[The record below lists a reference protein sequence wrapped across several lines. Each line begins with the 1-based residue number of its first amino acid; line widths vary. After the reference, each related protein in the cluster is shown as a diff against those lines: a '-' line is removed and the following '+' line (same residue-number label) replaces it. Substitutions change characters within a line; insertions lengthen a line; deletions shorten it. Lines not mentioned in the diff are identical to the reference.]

1 MRILTSAL
9 LGAGLMLG
17 TASVAHAQLG
27 SLKDLA
33 TKAATDAAT
42 DRAKDVIQN
51 SEPGSITSSD
61 LSTSESLTVGKTLLG
76 GGSVTDAAVAVGRSR
91 VETRVNDQV
100 EKVKSDPASFG
111 SGLLGN
117 NAPAEQAPVQNA
129 PTVTAPTPAI
139 SCPAGTTAQPNGT
152 CMITGSWGS

>member
-1 MRILTSAL
+1 MRILTSVL

-61 LSTSESLTVGKTLLG
+61 LSTS
-76 GGSVTDAAVAVGRSR
+76 
-91 VETRVNDQV
+91 
-100 EKVKSDPASFG
+100 
-111 SGLLGN
+111 
-117 NAPAEQAPVQNA
+117 
-129 PTVTAPTPAI
+129 
-139 SCPAGTTAQPNGT
+139 
-152 CMITGSWGS
+152 